1 MNIFEAL
8 RKDHEIQR
16 DLLSTLV
23 ETSGDTKRRDEIFK
37 AVKHELV
44 IHEDAEER
52 FFYIPLIE
60 DDLTQ
65 ELARHGIAEHHEID
79 ELLAELEEMDYDSSG
94 WLKIAKKLKHEVE
107 HHLEEEEH
115 KIFQMAG
122 KVLTDKLKMSL
133 ALEYQNYIKEQR

>member
-16 DLLSTLV
+16 DLLNKLV

-122 KVLTDKLKMSL
+122 KVLTEKLKTSL

>member
-16 DLLSTLV
+16 DLLNKLV

-133 ALEYQNYIKEQR
+133 ALEYQNHIKEQR

>member
-16 DLLSTLV
+16 DLLNKLV